1 MSENNR
7 EKNQSNNKP
16 DTFRLIAYGLGAAI
30 VLICAIILLTIF
42 VKKFEENKEQ
52 ESAGMEYESA
62 QELVS
67 IGLEAIGD
75 GVGNAGDGAEEMS
88 TINAARE
95 ALVANWET
103 IPAGTVIATEEIDF
117 NNLTPYFVTYEISD
131 EVYNYINEKSYCE
144 NEDVSL
150 SDLRYMKLLH
160 YNFEH
165 ELQVGELIVA
175 AELES
180 DFIGIFTEL
189 FEAEYEIQSMYLPDR
204 YWTGNPTD
212 TDTASIDVN
221 NSSCFMYRPV
231 TGGSK
236 LSMHSYGWAID
247 INPQQNPYV
256 SYRTGSPVWDHENA
270 NDYIDRTTGLA
281 HMITEE
287 DVCYQIFIKYG
298 FEWGGSWEYIKDYQ
312 HFEK

>member
-1 MSENNR
+1 MSEHNC
-7 EKNQSNNKP
+7 EKKKCNNKP
-16 DTFRLIAYGLGAAI
+16 DTFRLVAYGLGTVI
-30 VLICAIILLTIF
+30 VLICTVILFIILI
-42 VKKFEENKEQ
+42 KKVEENKEQ
-52 ESAGMEYESA
+52 ESFGVECESV

-67 IGLEAIGD
+67 VEWEVISDD
-75 GVGNAGDGAEEMS
+75 GENADEELS
-88 TINAARE
+88 DLYAARE
-95 ALVANWET
+95 TLIANWEN
-103 IPAGTVIATEEIDF
+103 IPAGTVIEAEEIDF
-117 NNLTPYFVTYEISD
+117 SNLSQYFVTYEISD
-131 EVYNYINEKSYCE
+131 EVYDYINEKSYRE
-144 NEDVSL
+144 NEDVLL

-180 DFIGIFTEL
+180 DYIGIFTEL
-189 FEAEYEIQSMYLPDR
+189 FEAEYEIQSLYLPDR
-204 YWTGNPTD
+204 YWTGDPTD
-212 TDTASIDVN
+212 TDTASIDDN
-221 NSSCFMYRPV
+221 NSSCFLYRPV

-236 LSMHSYGWAID
+236 LSMHSYGRAVD

-256 SYRTGSPVWDHENA
+256 SYRTGEPVWEHENA
-270 NDYIDRTTGLA
+270 NDYIDRTTGLP

-287 DVCYQIFIKYG
+287 DVCYRIFTKYG